1 MSWYK
6 QSKQSDNIDPKELE
20 MGVKVEREH
29 MDVYNEIKK
38 ILGDDMILG
47 EDMPWTKEEFCE
59 KIARA
64 HLKELKD
71 YYTRL
76 KKMEN

>member
-1 MSWYK
+1 MK
-6 QSKQSDNIDPKELE
+6 IIKVSKESKDNIDPKELD
-20 MGVKVEREH
+20 MGMKVEREH
-29 MDVYNEIKK
+29 MDVYNEINK
-38 ILGDDMILG
+38 ILG